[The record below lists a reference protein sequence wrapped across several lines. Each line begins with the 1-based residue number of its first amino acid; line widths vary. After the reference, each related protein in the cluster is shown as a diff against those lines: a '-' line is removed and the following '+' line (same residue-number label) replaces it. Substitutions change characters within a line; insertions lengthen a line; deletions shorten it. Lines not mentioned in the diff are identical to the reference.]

1 MSIPADSGSWLQRV
15 PSVALV
21 SLAAVG
27 LGTFTAFFA
36 VVAGRHQGWVGP
48 VDALL
53 ASVALAVVFLSPIR
67 VGPVLSLAAVAAFF
81 GLEAGSGRL
90 SQSSIAAEVGLA
102 FLLVA
107 ALLTAS
113 YVRLGIRRRDTELVI
128 ARDAITE
135 LTKRDR
141 ITRLLSGG
149 HELTWLESELARAR
163 RHHHELS
170 LVLVAPDRFDEFA
183 QQGSDVALEV
193 LEAAAEVIGNE
204 LRATD
209 VALRHQQ
216 AVFSVILPQTS
227 AAGARVAAERVRLFL
242 PGRLSGIGGLTVSNG
257 IATFPHDASTNSEL
271 IAVAERALARAVEL
285 GGNRTVCASV
295 EDEAPPGWTLAG
307 AGR

>member
-1 MSIPADSGSWLQRV
+1 MDTPTDNGGWLQRV
-15 PSVALV
+15 PSVLLV

-27 LGTFTAFFA
+27 LGTFSAFFA
-36 VVAGRHQGWVGP
+36 VVAGWHHGWIGP

-53 ASVALAVVFLSPIR
+53 ASVALALVLLSAIR
-67 VGPVLSLAAVAAFF
+67 IGPLLSIAAVAAFF
-81 GLEAGSGRL
+81 GLEAAAGRL
-90 SQSSIAAEVGLA
+90 SHAAVAAEIGLA
-102 FLLVA
+102 FLLLA
-107 ALLTAS
+107 ALLSAS
-113 YVRLGIRRRDTELVI
+113 YVRLGIRRRDTELVL
-128 ARDAITE
+128 ARDAIAE

-149 HELTWLESELARAR
+149 QELTWLESELARAR

-170 LVLVAPDRFDEFA
+170 LVLVAPDRFEEFA
-183 QQGSDVALEV
+183 EQGSDVALEV

-209 VALRHQQ
+209 VALRHAQ
-216 AVFSVILPQTS
+216 AVFAVILPQTS